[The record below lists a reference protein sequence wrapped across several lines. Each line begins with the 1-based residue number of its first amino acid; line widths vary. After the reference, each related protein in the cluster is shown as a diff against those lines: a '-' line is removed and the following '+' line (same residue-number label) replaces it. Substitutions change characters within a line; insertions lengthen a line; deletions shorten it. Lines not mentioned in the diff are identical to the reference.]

1 MDRADALQR
10 ITELREQIHHHDYL
24 YYVEARPEVAD
35 AEYDRLMAELRAL
48 EAEFPEL
55 VTADSPTQRIG
66 GTAVDAFKPVEHRVA
81 MLSLDNATTPEQLRE
96 FEARMARVLPGARF
110 SYVAEPKIDG
120 LGIALLYER
129 GRLVRGATRGDGRVG
144 EDVTQNLRTIRS
156 LPVVLKGR
164 LATSPGLEVR
174 GEVFMPRAEFERLNR
189 TLEESGES
197 AFANPR
203 NAAAGAVRQ
212 KDPAVTARRP
222 LDIFLYHVS
231 HAAGV
236 TFTTYTET
244 LEALREA
251 GFRTNPRAARCASM
265 DDVIAYC
272 TRLEA
277 ERDALGYDADGVV

>member
-35 AEYDRLMAELRAL
+35 AEYDGLMAELRAL

-55 VTADSPTQRIG
+55 VTADSPTQRVG

-81 MLSLDNATTPEQLRE
+81 MLSLDNATTSEQLRE

-144 EDVTQNLRTIRS
+144 EDVTQNLRTIKAI
-156 LPVVLKGR
+156 PVALHGP
-164 LATSPGLEVR
+164 LASARRLEVR
-174 GEVFMPRAEFERLNR
+174 GEVYMPRAAFARLNAQ
-189 TLEESGES
+189 LEEAGETV
-197 AFANPR
+197 FANPR
-203 NAAAGAVRQ
+203 NAAAGAIRQ
-212 KDPAVTARRP
+212 KDPAVTASRP
-222 LDIFLYHVS
+222 LEIFLYHVS
-231 HAAGV
+231 HLEPGAL
-236 TFTTYTET
+236 TSHWEILET
-244 LEALREA
+244 LK
-251 GFRTNPRAARCASM
+251 AS
-265 DDVIAYC
+265 
-272 TRLEA
+272 
-277 ERDALGYDADGVV
+277 G